1 MFRNNPAG
9 KNVSDLKYHTHSFR
23 KADASFLCQRLA
35 GDAHFRFIN
44 HFPGSSTKNDD
55 ADFSDLAPWMNLPL
69 LRSCKPGFAEGCFL
83 GCLEKAV
90 FAKQESPTGT
100 KQRCNC
106 GHNLEND
113 GASGPLNASLY
124 HY

>member
-1 MFRNNPAG
+1 
-9 KNVSDLKYHTHSFR
+9 
-23 KADASFLCQRLA
+23 
-35 GDAHFRFIN
+35 
-44 HFPGSSTKNDD
+44 
-55 ADFSDLAPWMNLPL
+55 MNLPL

-106 GHNLEND
+106 GHNLDND
-113 GASGPLNASLY
+113 GASGPMNASLY
-124 HY
+124 HYQEAKQTQTPENGEKYSSG